1 MPRDVPVSGLCLPDF
16 YEVEELFKRNMSKGD
31 PSCGDEVGACV
42 SIVIE
47 GQTVVDLW
55 GGYKDAA
62 RKQLW
67 EKNTITCMMSVTKA
81 CAAICLLTLVDRGIV
96 DIEKPVS
103 YYWPDF
109 GKNGKENISIL
120 TLISHKSG
128 VIYADAA
135 PAGSLWQDGIVE
147 KALEDEVPQ
156 WTPGTAGSYHSFTYG
171 PLISGLIRHVDGR
184 SVGQFWRDEISSR
197 FNLDFNIG
205 LDEEEALRCAEFI
218 ETPGTPSRDGIK
230 VNTESPLFRAWNPM
244 PKEEDFNSENW
255 LKNEFAS
262 ANGHGNARAIASLF
276 GGLANYGKIDGKQ
289 LLSKDIINL
298 AISEHWNELDRMTN
312 RHFRFGC
319 GFMLSCPPFPFGGK
333 QDNFGHTG
341 IGGAV
346 GFGDP
351 HKRMGFSYCCNRMA
365 PIADLGPF
373 ATPMIES
380 VYRSI

>member
-1 MPRDVPVSGLCLPDF
+1 MSHNVPVSGFCLPEF
-16 YEVEELFKRNMSKGD
+16 YEVEELFKRNMFEGD
-31 PSCGDEVGACV
+31 PSCGEEVGACV

-47 GQTVVDLW
+47 CETVVDLW

-62 RKQLW
+62 RTKLW
-67 EKNTITCMMSVTKA
+67 DKNTITCMMSVTKA

-96 DIEKPVS
+96 DLEKDVS
-103 YYWPDF
+103 YYWPGF
-109 GKNGKENISIL
+109 GKNGKENISVL

-135 PAGSLWQDGIVE
+135 PAGSLWEEGTVE
-147 KALEDEVPQ
+147 RALEEEVPQ

-171 PLISGLIRHVDGR
+171 PLISGLIRNVDGR
-184 SVGQFWRDEISSR
+184 SVGQFWREEISSR

-205 LDEEEALRCAEFI
+205 LDKDEVLRCAEFI

-230 VNTESPLFRAWNPM
+230 VNNESPLFRAWNPM
-244 PKEEDFNSENW
+244 PKEEDFNSDNW

-262 ANGHGNARAIASLF
+262 ANGHGNARAIACLF
-276 GGLANYGKIDGKQ
+276 GGLADGGEIAGKQ
-289 LLSKDIINL
+289 LLSKDIIKL

-319 GFMLSCPPFPFGGK
+319 GFMLSCPPFPFGGR

-380 VYRSI
+380 LYRLI